1 MIFHLPWL
9 PIKDISP
16 SFVQPSSAG
25 CALAWPPSRT
35 LSLASLPMSQRSR
48 FFRPQIWFLPG
59 GYLKMEFNLKTHWK
73 TVTTAMRY
81 STLVMFPSL
90 CQPGGQVESHDAPA
104 GHHTLHLPTHC
115 RLASHIYAYLIF
127 VIFLYTHF
135 ESCKFYTWKVRK
147 FTTKL
152 PSDKTASLSVKF
164 YTECNIY
171 KTLCWGIL
179 IVMVQ

>member
-1 MIFHLPWL
+1 MDLTFHQYETCLRSSDREEGDLLLVIINSSSPYLIVEPFKVQFKQQVIFHFPWL

-16 SFVQPSSAG
+16 CFVQPLSAG

-59 GYLKMEFNLKTHWK
+59 GYLKMEFTLKTHWK

-81 STLVMFPSL
+81 STSVIFPSL

-115 RLASHIYAYLIF
+115 RLASHIYMLQLI
-127 VIFLYTHF
+127 
-135 ESCKFYTWKVRK
+135 WKV
-147 FTTKL
+147 
-152 PSDKTASLSVKF
+152 S
-164 YTECNIY
+164 
-171 KTLCWGIL
+171 
-179 IVMVQ
+179 